1 MTAIDVFKQSLTFY
15 IRLFNKI
22 FWLSVASSIVPLINS
37 AIFGTAQ
44 PSGLG
49 LLVMM
54 LMSMFFSVYMMS
66 LVHQYSTEQDD
77 SLSSAFSLTVEKVMP
92 VALTSIVMGLFVMLA
107 VIPAG
112 IIGGILASGLSDEV
126 LKSTLMGVVIAIPV
140 CIIMYRC
147 FFAAY
152 YTLVDGLSP
161 VEALKASNQ
170 QIKGNKLAFNGF
182 MVLGALTGVYALA
195 LLLLNLMIADNPL
208 LLGVFEFGLNVF
220 VLPIFTVFIY
230 RLFVVTKQNQEIDEE
245 L

>member
-1 MTAIDVFKQSLTFY
+1 MTAIDVFKQSLNFY
-15 IRLFNKI
+15 AQLFNKI

-77 SLSSAFSLTVEKVMP
+77 SLSSAFTLAVGKVMP
-92 VALTSIVMGLFVMLA
+92 VALTSIVMGLFLMLA
-107 VIPAG
+107 VIPAAMVA
-112 IIGGILASGLSDEV
+112 GILASGISDEV
-126 LKSTLMGVVIAIPV
+126 LKNTLMAAIIAVPV
-140 CIIMYRC
+140 CMIMYRC

-152 YTLVDGLSP
+152 YTLVDGLNP
-161 VEALKASNQ
+161 IEALKASNQ

-182 MVLGALTGVYALA
+182 MVLGALTGVYVLA
-195 LLLLNLMIADNPL
+195 LLLLNLMIAVNPL

-220 VLPIFTVFIY
+220 VLPMFTVFIY
-230 RLFVVTKQNQEIDEE
+230 RLFVVTKETQKIDEE

>member
-1 MTAIDVFKQSLTFY
+1 MNAIDVFKQSLNFY
-15 IRLFNKI
+15 TRLFNKI
-22 FWLSVASSIVPLINS
+22 FWLSVASSIVPLIN
-37 AIFGTAQ
+37 AVIFGTAQ

-54 LMSMFFSVYMMS
+54 LMSMFFSVYMMA

-77 SLSSAFSLTVEKVMP
+77 SLSSAFTLTVNKVLP
-92 VALTSIVMGLFVMLA
+92 VMLTSFVMGLFVMLA

-112 IIGGILASGLSDEV
+112 LVGAILTSGISDEV
-126 LKSTLMGVVIAIPV
+126 LKNTLMVAVIAIPV
-140 CIIMYRC
+140 CMIMYRC

-152 YTLVDGLSP
+152 CTLVDGLNP

-195 LLLLNLMIADNPL
+195 LLLLNLMIAVNPMI
-208 LLGVFEFGLNVF
+208 LGMLEFVLNVL
-220 VLPIFTVFIY
+220 VLPLFTVFIY
-230 RLFVVTKQNQEIDEE
+230 RLFVVTKESQTLDEE
-245 L
+245 Q

>member
-15 IRLFNKI
+15 TRLFNKI
-22 FWLSVASSIVPLINS
+22 FWLSVASSIVPLIHS

-54 LMSMFFSVYMMS
+54 LMSMFFSVYMMA

-77 SLSSAFSLTVEKVMP
+77 SLSAAFSLAIEKVMP

-112 IIGGILASGLSDEV
+112 LVGGILASGIGDEV
-126 LKSTLMGVVIAIPV
+126 LKSTLMAVVIAIPV
-140 CIIMYRC
+140 CMIMYRC

-152 YTLVDGLSP
+152 YTLVDGLNP
-161 VEALKASNQ
+161 IEALKASNQ

-182 MVLGALTGVYALA
+182 MVLGGLTGLYALA
-195 LLLLNLMIADNPL
+195 LLLLNLMIAVNPL

-230 RLFVVTKQNQEIDEE
+230 RLFVVTKQNQEIDKE